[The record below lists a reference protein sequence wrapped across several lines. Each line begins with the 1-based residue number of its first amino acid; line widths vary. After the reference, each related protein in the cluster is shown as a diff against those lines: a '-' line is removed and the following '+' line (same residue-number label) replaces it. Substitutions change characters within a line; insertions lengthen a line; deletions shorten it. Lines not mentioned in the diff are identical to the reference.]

1 LQRDRFSRSDRKKV
15 NAMKLSTTS
24 SEWREQARTIF
35 PGILMSVVVAVAA
48 ISLAE
53 HYHVSAMLFALL
65 LGMAMNFLSTEGRCV
80 PGIGFSAST
89 LLRIGVALLGVR
101 ITLGQ
106 ITALGVFPIAMIV
119 LSVALTI
126 AVGILLARLLG
137 YRNRFGV
144 LTGGAVAICG
154 ASAAMAIAAV
164 MPAHAKDNV
173 KERAT
178 IFTVIGVSTLS
189 TVAMVIYPMIVTAL
203 GLSSEHAGIFL
214 GGTIHDVAQVVGAGY
229 SMSKETGDVAT
240 IVKLLRVA
248 MLLPVILVITL
259 SYRKHYV
266 TGPSGQT
273 PPLLPWF
280 VVAFALLVVI
290 NSVGLIPTGLQSP
303 LQILST
309 WLLVVSMSAIG
320 MKTHLKDFAT
330 VGFGPILLIVSET
343 VFLAILVIAFVF
355 LAR

>member
-1 LQRDRFSRSDRKKV
+1 M
-15 NAMKLSTTS
+15 NLSSTWS
-24 SEWREQARTIF
+24 GWREPARTNF

-48 ISLAE
+48 VSLAE
-53 HYHVSAMLFALL
+53 HYHASAMLFALL

-101 ITLGQ
+101 ITLAQ
-106 ITALGVFPIAMIV
+106 ITALGALPIAMIV

-126 AVGILLARLLG
+126 GFGIVLARMLG

-189 TVAMVIYPMIVTAL
+189 TIAMVIYPLIVTAL
-203 GLSSEHAGIFL
+203 GLGQEVAGIFL

-229 SMSKETGDVAT
+229 GMSKETGDVAT

-259 SYRKHYV
+259 SYRKHHAA
-266 TGPSGQT
+266 GPSGTPT

-280 VVAFALLVVI
+280 VVAFALLVAI
-290 NSVGLIPTGLQSP
+290 NSAGLIPAGLQQA
-303 LQILST
+303 LQTLST
-309 WLLVVSMSAIG
+309 WLLVISMAAIG
-320 MKTHLKDFAT
+320 MKSQLKDVAT
-330 VGFGPILLIVSET
+330 VGFRPILLMVSET

>member
-1 LQRDRFSRSDRKKV
+1 M
-15 NAMKLSTTS
+15 NLSATWPG
-24 SEWREQARTIF
+24 WRTPAATHF
-35 PGILMSVVVAVAA
+35 HGILVSVVVAVAA

-80 PGIGFSAST
+80 PGIRFSAGT

-106 ITALGVFPIAMIV
+106 ITALGALPVAMVV

-126 AVGILLARLLG
+126 GFGVGLARLLG
-137 YRNRFGV
+137 YRTRFGV
-144 LTGGAVAICG
+144 LTGGAVGICG

-164 MPAHAKDNV
+164 MPAHADDNV

-189 TVAMVIYPMIVTAL
+189 TAAMVLYPMIVTAL
-203 GLSSEHAGIFL
+203 GFAGEHAGIFL

-229 SMSKETGDVAT
+229 GISKETGDVAT

-248 MLLPVILVITL
+248 SLLPVILVIAL
-259 SYRKHYV
+259 SYRKAHV
-266 TGPSGQT
+266 AGSGSAPK

-280 VVAFALLVVI
+280 VVAFSLFVAI
-290 NSVGLIPTGLQSP
+290 NSAGLIPAVVQQALRT
-303 LQILST
+303 LST
-309 WLLVVSMSAIG
+309 WLMVISMAAIG
-320 MKTHLKDFAT
+320 MKSHLKDFAT
-330 VGFGPILLIVSET
+330 VGFKPIVLMVSET
-343 VFLAILVIAFVF
+343 VFLAVLVTAFLF
-355 LAR
+355 LVR

>member
-1 LQRDRFSRSDRKKV
+1 MNSLT
-15 NAMKLSTTS
+15 ATG
-24 SEWREQARTIF
+24 WREPARTNVH
-35 PGILMSVVVAVAA
+35 GILVSVVVAVAA

-65 LGMAMNFLSTEGRCV
+65 LGMALNFLSTEGRCAA
-80 PGIGFSAST
+80 GIRFSAST

-106 ITALGVFPIAMIV
+106 ITALGALPIAMV
-119 LSVALTI
+119 VGSVALTI
-126 AVGILLARLLG
+126 GFGILLARMLG
-137 YRNRFGV
+137 YRTRFGV
-144 LTGGAVAICG
+144 LTGGAVGICG

-164 MPAHAKDNV
+164 IPTHPEDSV

-189 TVAMVIYPMIVTAL
+189 TAAMVLYPMIAAAL
-203 GLSSEHAGIFL
+203 GFGREHAGVFL

-229 SMSKETGDVAT
+229 GMSKETGDVAT

-259 SYRKHYV
+259 AYRKQH
-266 TGPSGQT
+266 TGSSDAPK

-280 VVAFALLVVI
+280 VVAFALIVAV
-290 NSVGLIPTGLQSP
+290 NSAGLIPAVVQQALQT
-303 LQILST
+303 LST
-309 WLLVVSMSAIG
+309 WLLVVSMAAIG
-320 MKTHLKDFAT
+320 MKSHLKDIAT
-330 VGFGPILLIVSET
+330 VGVKPIVLMVSET
-343 VFLAILVIAFVF
+343 AFLAILVAAFID

>member
-1 LQRDRFSRSDRKKV
+1 M
-15 NAMKLSTTS
+15 NLSTTWS
-24 SEWREQARTIF
+24 GWRTPALANF
-35 PGILMSVVVAVAA
+35 HGILVSVVVAVAA

-53 HYHVSAMLFALL
+53 HYRVSAMLFALL
-65 LGMAMNFLSTEGRCV
+65 LGMALNFLSTEVRCV
-80 PGIGFSAST
+80 PGIQFSAST

-106 ITALGVFPIAMIV
+106 ISALGAGPIAMVV

-126 AVGILLARLLG
+126 GFGIVLARMLG
-137 YRNRFGV
+137 FRNRFGV
-144 LTGGAVAICG
+144 LTGGAVGICG

-164 MPAHAKDNV
+164 MPAHPDDNV

-189 TVAMVIYPMIVTAL
+189 TAAMVLYPMIVTAL
-203 GLSSEHAGIFL
+203 GFSGEHAGVFL

-229 SMSKETGDVAT
+229 GMSKETGDVAT

-259 SYRKHYV
+259 SYRKHHPA
-266 TGPSGQT
+266 GLAGARK

-280 VVAFALLVVI
+280 VVAFAVI
-290 NSVGLIPTGLQSP
+290 VFLNSIRLIPPSLQQA
-303 LQILST
+303 LQTLST
-309 WLLVVSMSAIG
+309 WLLVISMAAIG
-320 MKTHLKDFAT
+320 MKSHLKDFAT
-330 VGFGPILLIVSET
+330 VGVKPIVLMVSET
-343 VFLAILVIAFVF
+343 VFLAVLVTAFIF
-355 LAR
+355 FTR

>member
-1 LQRDRFSRSDRKKV
+1 MNVS
-15 NAMKLSTTS
+15 STALG
-24 SEWREQARTIF
+24 WREPARAHF
-35 PGILMSVVVAVAA
+35 HGVLMSVVVAVAA
-48 ISLAE
+48 MSLAE
-53 HYHVSAMLFALL
+53 HYRASAMLFALL

-80 PGIGFSAST
+80 PGIQYSAST

-106 ITALGVFPIAMIV
+106 ITALGAWPIAMVV

-126 AVGILLARLLG
+126 GFGIALARVLG

-164 MPAHAKDNV
+164 MPAHAQDNV

-189 TVAMVIYPMIVTAL
+189 TIAMVVYPMVVAWL
-203 GLSSEHAGIFL
+203 GYGHEHAGVFL
-214 GGTIHDVAQVVGAGY
+214 GGTIHDVAQVIGAGY
-229 SMSKETGDVAT
+229 GMSKDTGDVAT

-248 MLLPVILVITL
+248 MLLPVILLITL
-259 SYRKHYV
+259 SYRKLHMA
-266 TGPSGQT
+266 GPAGAKK

-280 VVAFALLVVI
+280 VVVFALLVGV
-290 NSVGLIPTGLQSP
+290 NSVGWIPAALQQA
-303 LQILST
+303 LQTMST
-309 WLLVVSMSAIG
+309 WLLVIAMAAIG
-320 MKTHLKDFAT
+320 MKSHMKEFAA
-330 VGFGPILLIVSET
+330 VGIKPILLMVSET
-343 VFLAILVIAFVF
+343 VFLAILVVGFIF

>member
-1 LQRDRFSRSDRKKV
+1 
-15 NAMKLSTTS
+15 MMTLSTTWS
-24 SEWREQARTIF
+24 AWREPARAKF

-48 ISLAE
+48 MSLAE
-53 HYHVSAMLFALL
+53 HYHASAMLFALL

-80 PGIGFSAST
+80 SGIQFSSST

-101 ITLGQ
+101 ITLAQ
-106 ITALGVFPIAMIV
+106 VTALGVLSIAMVV

-126 AVGILLARLLG
+126 GFGILLARLLG

-164 MPAHAKDNV
+164 MPAHAADNL

-189 TVAMVIYPMIVTAL
+189 TVAMVIYPILVTAL
-203 GLSSEHAGIFL
+203 GLSHEQAGVFL

-229 SMSKETGDVAT
+229 GMSKETGDIAT

-248 MLLPVILVITL
+248 MLLPVIVIITL
-259 SYRKHYV
+259 SYRKHHV
-266 TGPSGQT
+266 AGLSGT
-273 PPLLPWF
+273 SMPPVVPWF
-280 VVAFALLVVI
+280 VAAFALLVAI
-290 NSVGLIPTGLQSP
+290 NSAGLIPAGLQHA
-303 LQILST
+303 LQTLST
-309 WLLVVSMSAIG
+309 WLLVISMSAIG
-320 MKTHLKDFAT
+320 MKAHLKDFAT
-330 VGFGPILLIVSET
+330 VGYRPILLMVSET
-343 VFLAILVIAFVF
+343 VFLAMLVIACIF
-355 LAR
+355 LSR

>member
-1 LQRDRFSRSDRKKV
+1 M
-15 NAMKLSTTS
+15 MKLSTTWPA
-24 SEWREQARTIF
+24 WREPARTKF
-35 PGILMSVVVAVAA
+35 PGVLMSVVVAVAA
-48 ISLAE
+48 MSVAE
-53 HYHVSAMLFALL
+53 HYHASAMLFALL

-80 PGIGFSAST
+80 SGIQFSSST

-101 ITLGQ
+101 ITLAQ
-106 ITALGVFPIAMIV
+106 VTALGVLPIAMVV

-126 AVGILLARLLG
+126 GFGILLARLLG

-164 MPAHAKDNV
+164 IPANAEDNV

-189 TVAMVIYPMIVTAL
+189 TVAMVGYPIIVAAL
-203 GLSSEHAGIFL
+203 GLGHEQAGVFL

-229 SMSKETGDVAT
+229 GMSKETGDVAT

-248 MLLPVILVITL
+248 MLLPVILIITL
-259 SYRKHYV
+259 SYRKHHAA
-266 TGPSGQT
+266 GPSGT
-273 PPLLPWF
+273 SLPPVVPWF
-280 VVAFALLVVI
+280 VAVFAMLVAV
-290 NSVGLIPTGLQSP
+290 NSAGLIPSSIQQSLQT
-303 LQILST
+303 LST
-309 WLLVVSMSAIG
+309 WLLVISMSAIG
-320 MKTHLKDFAT
+320 MKAHLKDFAA
-330 VGFGPILLIVSET
+330 VGFRPILLMVSET
-343 VFLAILVIAFVF
+343 VFLAVLVIVFIF

>member
-1 LQRDRFSRSDRKKV
+1 M
-15 NAMKLSTTS
+15 NLSLS
-24 SEWREQARTIF
+24 LPAWREPARSNF
-35 PGILMSVVVAVAA
+35 HGVLMSVVVAVAA

-65 LGMAMNFLSTEGRCV
+65 LGMALNFLSTEGRCV
-80 PGIGFSAST
+80 PGIRFSAST

-106 ITALGVFPIAMIV
+106 VSALGAMPIAMV
-119 LSVALTI
+119 VVSVALTI
-126 AVGILLARLLG
+126 GFGILLARLMG

-144 LTGGAVAICG
+144 LTGGAVGICG

-164 MPAHAKDNV
+164 MPAQAHDNV

-189 TVAMVIYPMIVTAL
+189 TGAMVLYPMIVTLL
-203 GLSSEHAGIFL
+203 GFGHEAAGVFL

-229 SMSKETGDVAT
+229 GMSKETGDVAT

-259 SYRKHYV
+259 SYRKDHAAADA
-266 TGPSGQT
+266 SGAR

-280 VVAFALLVVI
+280 VVAFALLVGL
-290 NSVGLIPTGLQSP
+290 NSAGLIPAALQQA
-303 LQILST
+303 LQTLST
-309 WLLVVSMSAIG
+309 WLLVISMAAIG
-320 MKTHLKDFAT
+320 MKSHLKDFAT
-330 VGFGPILLIVSET
+330 VGMKPIVLMVSET
-343 VFLAILVIAFVF
+343 AFLALLAVAFIYF
-355 LAR
+355 AR